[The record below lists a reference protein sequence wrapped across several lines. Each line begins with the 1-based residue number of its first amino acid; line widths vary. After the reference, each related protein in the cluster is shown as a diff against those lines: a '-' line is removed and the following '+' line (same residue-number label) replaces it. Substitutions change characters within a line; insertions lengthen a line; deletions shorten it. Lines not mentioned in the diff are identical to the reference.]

1 MTEERQCVRCGGR
14 IPEGSEYCPS
24 CGAASDG
31 SAYEHRAETVY
42 MDSRRYGR
50 RPVSYTHLTLPTKRI
65 V

>member
-31 SAYEHRAETVY
+31 SAYEHRAETV
-42 MDSRRYGR
+42 
-50 RPVSYTHLTLPTKRI
+50 
-65 V
+65 